1 MAAEEED
8 GQRSTAGRQIRRRRC
23 GQQDTSGGLEEDG
36 GGRTDESM
44 LAVFFHLHS
53 KQFRLGWR
61 SGKTDLAVN
70 ESCKWQVVKE
80 IGEILPDVG
89 VSVLA
94 QALIVEA
101 VHLRYLAALV
111 IPAQNRDAV
120 FEPNLTHKHKSID

>member
-1 MAAEEED
+1 MEAA
-8 GQRSTAGRQIRRRRC
+8 GQMRACLQF
-23 GQQDTSGGLEEDG
+23 
-36 GGRTDESM
+36 
-44 LAVFFHLHS
+44 FFHLHS

-70 ESCKWQVVKE
+70 ESCEWQVVKE

-120 FEPNLTHKHKSID
+120 FEPNLTHKHKSIDWGLTALSARIRYIVPLINMLQLKVKIIGEN

>member
-1 MAAEEED
+1 MAKEAQLED
-8 GQRSTAGRQIRRRRC
+8 RSGEGDVDSKIQVEVWRKMEAAGQMRACLQF
-23 GQQDTSGGLEEDG
+23 
-36 GGRTDESM
+36 
-44 LAVFFHLHS
+44 FFHLHS